1 MTQTDIHAESNRI
14 IGLYVAKQ
22 EAIAKAAAEKKSVKE
37 PTAKFSKTAC
47 KKIYNEA
54 YAAGIKAGNEVG
66 VPKFVVGE
74 PTTPLGGNIDY
85 SKPTYILD
93 GLCGFAWV
101 DIFPARGSFVTF
113 LKSQGIGDKNYN
125 SGYGIWIKEFGQS
138 VDRKYAF
145 AQAFAEVLQKYGIR
159 AYAGSRLD

>member
-1 MTQTDIHAESNRI
+1 MTT
-14 IGLYVAKQ
+14 
-22 EAIAKAAAEKKSVKE
+22 SVKE
-37 PTAKFSKTAC
+37 ATAKFTQNAC
-47 KKIYNEA
+47 KLIYNEA

-66 VPKFVVGE
+66 VPKFIVGDAIGLSQE
-74 PTTPLGGNIDY
+74 IDY
-85 SKPTYILD
+85 SKPTYVLD

-113 LKSQGIGDKNYN
+113 LKSQGIGDKNYK

-145 AQAFAEVLQKYGIR
+145 AQAFAEVLTKYGIR